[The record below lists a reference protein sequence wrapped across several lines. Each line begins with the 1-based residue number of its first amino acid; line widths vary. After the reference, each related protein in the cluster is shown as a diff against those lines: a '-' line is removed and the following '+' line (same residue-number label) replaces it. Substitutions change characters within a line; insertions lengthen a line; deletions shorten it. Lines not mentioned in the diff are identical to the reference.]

1 MEEVIAEAAF
11 AYFHGFTKEFFPDYQ
26 SAQSLDII
34 AAGFARAMTRYE
46 QIVERPFMRVLAM
59 NLLESSA
66 AD

>member
-11 AYFHGFTKEFFPDYQ
+11 TYFHGFTKELFPDYR

-34 AAGFARAMTRYE
+34 AAGFARAMARYE
-46 QIVERPFMRVLAM
+46 QTVERPFMRVLAM